1 MHFCPALAGN
11 NHGCPW
17 DMGPHGEPM
26 GRRAHGPGMG
36 LGQEFGP
43 MGPWALNGPGN
54 LNETED
60 Q

>member
-1 MHFCPALAGN
+1 MKKLLN